1 MTTDLRGVFAP
12 VITTFYPQNGEL
24 DVASFA
30 ANIRAHLVA
39 GLHGIVVTGSTGEA
53 ALLDANE
60 RAAMVDVAREM
71 VPDDRMLIVGTG
83 AESTRACLQL
93 TRDAAARG
101 ADAVLV
107 VAPHYYG
114 PAMTGAALA
123 RHYRR
128 VADESPVPV
137 VLYNI
142 PKYMHF
148 SLAPGLVSELSL
160 HENIIG
166 IKDSSGDRSLLSAYL
181 NAQSETFAVLTGNAA
196 IFQDALKSGARGGI
210 LAVALFA
217 AALSLEVY
225 DAMLRGDHSTADAAQ
240 ARLTPLGATVV
251 GELGVAGVK
260 AAMDHVGLIGG
271 PVRSPLLS
279 LDGPRTALVAELL
292 RSAELATAA

>member
-1 MTTDLRGVFAP
+1 MTIQLHGVFGP
-12 VITTFYPQNGEL
+12 VITTFYPQSGEL
-24 DVASFA
+24 DLASFA
-30 ANIRAHLVA
+30 ANIRSHIVA

-60 RAAMVDVAREM
+60 RAALVDVAREM
-71 VPDDRMLIVGTG
+71 VPRDKTLIVGTG
-83 AESTRACLQL
+83 AESTRTCLQL

-114 PAMTGAALA
+114 AAMTGPALSQ
-123 RHYRR
+123 HYRR
-128 VADESPVPV
+128 IADESPIPV

-148 SLAPGLVSELSL
+148 SLAPGLVSELSV
-160 HENIIG
+160 HDNVIG
-166 IKDSSGDRSLLSAYL
+166 IKDSSGDRSLLAAYL
-181 NAQSETFAVLTGNAA
+181 NAESETFTVLTGNAA
-196 IFQDALKSGARGGI
+196 IFQHALKAGARGGI

-225 DAMLRGDHSTADAAQ
+225 DATQRGDDASADAAQ
-240 ARLTPLGATVV
+240 ARLTPLGATIV
-251 GELGVAGVK
+251 GEMGVAGVK
-260 AAMDHVGLIGG
+260 AAMDAVGLIGG
-271 PVRSPLLS
+271 PVRSPLLP
-279 LDGPRTALVAELL
+279 LDEQRTALVAELL

>member
-1 MTTDLRGVFAP
+1 MTKQLLGVFGP

-53 ALLDANE
+53 ALLDATE
-60 RAAMVDVAREM
+60 RAALADVAREM

-83 AESTRACLQL
+83 AESTRTCLQL

-101 ADAVLV
+101 ADAALV

-114 PAMTGAALA
+114 AAMTGPALA
-123 RHYRR
+123 GHYRR
-128 VADESPVPV
+128 IADESPIPV

-148 SLAPGLVSELSL
+148 SLAPGLVSELSV
-160 HENIIG
+160 HDNIIG
-166 IKDSSGDRSLLSAYL
+166 IKDSSGDRSLLAAYL
-181 NAQSETFAVLTGNAA
+181 NAQSETFTVLTGNAG
-196 IFQDALKSGARGGI
+196 IFQHALRAGARGGI

-217 AALSLEVY
+217 AGLSLEVY
-225 DAMLRGDHSTADAAQ
+225 DAMQRGDAASAEAAQ
-240 ARLTPLGATVV
+240 ARMIPLGAKIVA
-251 GELGVAGVK
+251 EMGVAGVK
-260 AAMDHVGLIGG
+260 AAMDRVGLIGG
-271 PVRSPLLS
+271 PVRSPLLP
-279 LDGPRTALVAELL
+279 LDEEQAELVAELL

>member
-1 MTTDLRGVFAP
+1 MTNQLRGVFGP
-12 VITTFYPQNGEL
+12 VITTFYPQSGEL

-30 ANIRAHLVA
+30 ANIRSHIAT
-39 GLHGIVVTGSTGEA
+39 GLDGIVVTGSTGEA

-71 VPDDRMLIVGTG
+71 VPRERMLIVGTG
-83 AESTRACLQL
+83 AESTRTCLEL

-114 PAMTGAALA
+114 VAMTGPALVG
-123 RHYRR
+123 HYRR

-148 SLAPGLVSELSL
+148 SLTPGLVSELSL
-160 HENIIG
+160 HDNIIG
-166 IKDSSGDRSLLSAYL
+166 IKDSSGDLSLLASYL
-181 NAQSETFAVLTGNAA
+181 NAESETFAVLTGNAGT
-196 IFQDALKSGARGGI
+196 FQGALKAGARGGI

-217 AALSLEVY
+217 AGLSREVY
-225 DAMLRGDHSTADAAQ
+225 EATLRGDDSAADAAQ
-240 ARLTPLGATVV
+240 ARLIPLGAKIV
-251 GELGVAGVK
+251 GEMGVAGVK
-260 AAMDHVGLIGG
+260 AAMGQVGLIGG
-271 PVRSPLLS
+271 PVRSPLLP
-279 LDGPRTALVAELL
+279 LDEQRTAIVAELL